1 MSRLLVTFLPF
12 LQMSDP
18 DGSMGRLASVQDE
31 LESMVECP
39 VHFGVLVQPK
49 SLPCGHVI
57 CLDCIR
63 RWVEARRGILVCPEC
78 NNEQILP
85 RGGVEELPN
94 SYRLMKLCEYLG
106 NLNIVASALEGDA
119 QANTAAPPVMRC
131 DDHVELPLD
140 RICRDCRQPVCQECM
155 RTQHAG
161 HLCLDG
167 STFLRHMDR
176 PLKKLQDQAKMKQRE
191 AERCLVELKK
201 MKVQLN
207 VSRESANSAIDHYVM
222 RLMEKATQAG
232 DSLKNQVEAMYHGK
246 VRMLENQ
253 ESSLDGII
261 YEIDGAV
268 QSVHDQP
275 GNLQQNLAS
284 LPPLVDDTSK
294 RLKDVEKITV
304 PSAPVVSSDIW
315 VEMNEG
321 IFDWFKPQGKKE
333 IGQVVTS
340 EVACPSECVVEIVS
354 KRPTLPF
361 EEVVVVLAINDGHGS
376 QVNVQDI
383 NFISAEVVKANGN
396 KVQQVFEMCGNG
408 KFVTSFTPQSIGK
421 YLLIVKAY
429 NQKVKNSPLKILVKP
444 RGKSTVDLKGHPTF
458 SAIHD
463 VLKVGD
469 NYLVLDS
476 DNVNMVDK
484 EGRLVNKFVIKDKVF
499 QPYAVACHNQ
509 AYYVTALKGKKVVK
523 FSRTGLPLLEIGH
536 GILQA
541 PTGIAVA
548 KDGTIYVA
556 DDKKSCIYVF
566 RSDGQLCHLLSGP
579 GSDRE
584 QISHPWYIKFNTHG
598 HLVVADCGNQRIQ
611 VFDPQSGKHLKSI
624 YVDHNG
630 RPLGCRGLD
639 VDVNDNIFVT
649 ARQPGGG
656 DQFECVKVYSP
667 DGDLLGSFAE
677 SPAKKGL
684 HFVRGINVVGGESK
698 STALVANGGTSS
710 IKFYII

>member
-1 MSRLLVTFLPF
+1 
-12 LQMSDP
+12 MSDP

-49 SLPCGHVI
+49 SLPWVMSSVWI
-57 CLDCIR
+57 ALD
-63 RWVEARRGILVCPEC
+63 AGGGTKSILVCPEC

-131 DDHVELPLD
+131 DDHEELPLD

-232 DSLKNQVEAMYHGK
+232 IVSRIKWKQCTTD
-246 VRMLENQ
+246 
-253 ESSLDGII
+253 
-261 YEIDGAV
+261 
-268 QSVHDQP
+268 
-275 GNLQQNLAS
+275 LAS

-294 RLKDVEKITV
+294 RLKDVETITV

-361 EEVVVVLAINDGHGS
+361 EEVVVVLTINDGHGS
-376 QVNVQDI
+376 QVKVQDI

-396 KVQQVFEMCGNG
+396 KVQQVFESCGKG

-484 EGRLVNKFVIKDKVF
+484 EGRLVNKFVIKDRVF

-598 HLVVADCGNQRIQ
+598 HLVWPIAATKGSRSLIPSLGNI
-611 VFDPQSGKHLKSI
+611 
-624 YVDHNG
+624 
-630 RPLGCRGLD
+630 
-639 VDVNDNIFVT
+639 
-649 ARQPGGG
+649 
-656 DQFECVKVYSP
+656 
-667 DGDLLGSFAE
+667 
-677 SPAKKGL
+677 
-684 HFVRGINVVGGESK
+684 
-698 STALVANGGTSS
+698 
-710 IKFYII
+710 